1 MGKEE
6 RNTYT
11 IQEEEIGQVQ
21 IADEVVAIIAGLAA
35 MEVDGVS
42 SMAGTS
48 TRDLI
53 SKLGKK
59 NLSKGS
65 EGGRPRRSGDRIF
78 VTEFAF
84 WEEYHGGIFQGT
96 GESQG
101 RH

>member
-35 MEVDGVS
+35 MEVDGVLHGRHIYERS
-42 SMAGTS
+42 HQQAWKEES
-48 TRDLI
+48 LQ
-53 SKLGKK
+53 
-59 NLSKGS
+59 GS